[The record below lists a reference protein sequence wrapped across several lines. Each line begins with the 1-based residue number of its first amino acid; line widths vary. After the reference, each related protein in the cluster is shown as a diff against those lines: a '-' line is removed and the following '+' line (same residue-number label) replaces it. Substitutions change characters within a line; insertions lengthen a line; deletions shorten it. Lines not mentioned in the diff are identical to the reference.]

1 MVRLEIS
8 PLDQKDILEMLDYAK
23 EQKQLNRP
31 VLKGTNKW
39 DDTQYWVERIE
50 YLKKVILGKVKN
62 DTSIYKSSLEYYD
75 RKENNND

>member
-31 VLKGTNKW
+31 VLKGSNKW

-62 DTSIYKSSLEYYD
+62 NTSIYKSSLEYYD

>member
-75 RKENNND
+75 RKENNNE